1 MKNLAV
7 NSNYKFIEKRKIHS
21 LVNSLSKSLN
31 FKIQSLEINFIG
43 QKEVLEINKAHLN
56 HNYFTDIITF
66 NYSGDNELLDG
77 EILISVDDAFEN
89 AKNYKVSLNEETCR
103 LVIHGI
109 LHLLGYNDISTSE
122 KRKMKLMENKL
133 LNKNKFLLL
142 RGNMRR

>member
-43 QKEVLEINKAHLN
+43 QKEVLEINKAHLD

-66 NYSGDNELLDG
+66 NYSGDNKLLDG
-77 EILISVDDAFEN
+77 EILISVDDAIEN
-89 AKNYKVSLNEETCR
+89 AKNYEVSLKEETCR

>member
-31 FKIQSLEINFIG
+31 FNIQSLEINFIG
-43 QKEVLEINKAHLN
+43 QKEILEINKAHLN

-77 EILISVDDAFEN
+77 EILISVDDAIEN
-89 AKNYKVSLNEETCR
+89 AKNYKVSLKEETCR

-109 LHLLGYNDISTSE
+109 LHLLGYDDISTSE

>member
-21 LVNSLSKSLN
+21 LINSLSKSLN
-31 FKIQSLEINFIG
+31 FNIQSLEINFIG
-43 QKEVLEINKAHLN
+43 QKEILGINKTHLN

-66 NYSGDNELLDG
+66 NYSGDNKLLDG
-77 EILISVDDAFEN
+77 EILISVDDAIEN

>member
-31 FKIQSLEINFIG
+31 FNIQSLEINFIG
-43 QKEVLEINKAHLN
+43 QKEILGINKTHLN

-66 NYSGDNELLDG
+66 NYSGDNKLLDG
-77 EILISVDDAFEN
+77 EILISVDDAIEN
-89 AKNYKVSLNEETCR
+89 AKNYKVSLKEETCR

>member
-31 FKIQSLEINFIG
+31 FNIQSLEINFIG
-43 QKEVLEINKAHLN
+43 QKEILGINKTHLN

-66 NYSGDNELLDG
+66 NYSGDNKLLDG
-77 EILISVDDAFEN
+77 EILISVDDAIEN

-109 LHLLGYNDISTSE
+109 LHLLGYDDISTSE

>member
-31 FKIQSLEINFIG
+31 FNIQSLEINFIG
-43 QKEVLEINKAHLN
+43 QKEILGINKTHLN

-66 NYSGDNELLDG
+66 NYSGDNKLLDG
-77 EILISVDDAFEN
+77 EILISVDDAIEN

>member
-66 NYSGDNELLDG
+66 NYSGDNKLLDG
-77 EILISVDDAFEN
+77 EILISVDDAIEN

>member
-43 QKEVLEINKAHLN
+43 QKEILEINKAHLN

-66 NYSGDNELLDG
+66 NYSGDNKLLDG
-77 EILISVDDAFEN
+77 EILISVDDAIEN
-89 AKNYKVSLNEETCR
+89 AKNYKVSLKEEICR

-142 RGNMRR
+142 RGNMR

>member
-31 FKIQSLEINFIG
+31 FNIQSLEINFIG
-43 QKEVLEINKAHLN
+43 QKEILEINKAHLN

-66 NYSGDNELLDG
+66 NYSGDNKLLDG
-77 EILISVDDAFEN
+77 EILISVDDAIEN

>member
-21 LVNSLSKSLN
+21 LVNSLSKSFN

-43 QKEVLEINKAHLN
+43 QKEILGINKTHLN

-66 NYSGDNELLDG
+66 NYSGDNKLLDG
-77 EILISVDDAFEN
+77 EILISVDDAIEN